1 MSNLGEKIFRLR
13 TSEGMSLR
21 DLAAKSGVSNPFIS
35 QLETGKQRNPS
46 ISTLFH
52 LAKGLEI
59 SPILLAEAAFEDIA

>member
-21 DLAAKSGVSNPFIS
+21 DLAAKSGVSNPFIC